1 MVLYMSR
8 LNQLHQEQKI
18 KLLKAIDHLE
28 YSYHKILQL
37 PVTLDALDEEMLE
50 TWESFAARF
59 SRVADIF
66 LTKYVR
72 AAVLLNDP
80 GFSGS
85 LRDFLDQAEKLGIL
99 ENVDGWMG
107 IRELRNISAHEYTE
121 KDLSI
126 FFKRI
131 KQEAPLL
138 IKIKSILR

>member
-1 MVLYMSR
+1 MAT
-8 LNQLHQEQKI
+8 LNQFHQEQKI
-18 KLLKAIDHLE
+18 KLLKAMDHLE
-28 YSYHKILQL
+28 YSYRKILLL
-37 PVTLDALDEEMLE
+37 PVILESLDEEMLE

-72 AAVLLNDP
+72 SAVLLNDP

-99 ENVDGWMG
+99 KEVDHWMG

-126 FFKRI
+126 FFERI
-131 KQEAPLL
+131 KHEAPHL